1 MQYKRFLFLLIP
13 MAAIWALFLPA
24 CTYETIPPPEP
35 VEFCDTLQVSFQLN
49 IKTILDKSCSYSG
62 CHPGYG
68 DFKTLEFD
76 IKNGSFKERV
86 FDLKDNA
93 VLGMPP
99 DNAPGGRPKD
109 LTEAELQLLDCW
121 LKKGYPEK

>member
-1 MQYKRFLFLLIP
+1 MRFLSLLIVFF
-13 MAAIWALFLPA
+13 ALSALTQSA
-24 CTYETIPPPEP
+24 CTYETIPAPEP
-35 VEFCDTLQVSFQLN
+35 VALCDTLQASFQLN
-49 IKTILDKSCSYSG
+49 VKAILNQSCAYSG
-62 CHPGYG
+62 CHPGYS

-76 IKNGSFKERV
+76 LKNGSFKERV

-99 DNAPGGRPKD
+99 DNAPAGRPKD
-109 LTEAELQLLDCW
+109 LTEEELELLDCW